1 MTQLTI
7 PKGILSFLK
16 EKYDDESDN
25 TKFISRFQIKTYIYN
40 RYPNK
45 YKNIIT
51 LFKYINIYLKIMVVK
66 KQILQKKDSFRYNP
80 IKKQSIKKE
89 NTSNLSKFNKTQ
101 EILNELECIKKQIQN
116 LQTLVSNN
124 QPTISQ
130 NIIHEQSHTDPN
142 KSYTINIS
150 NKSCTCPDF
159 TYRKKIC
166 KHLKKYI

>member
-1 MTQLTI
+1 M
-7 PKGILSFLK
+7 
-16 EKYDDESDN
+16 
-25 TKFISRFQIKTYIYN
+25 
-40 RYPNK
+40 
-45 YKNIIT
+45 
-51 LFKYINIYLKIMVVK
+51 
-66 KQILQKKDSFRYNP
+66 
-80 IKKQSIKKE
+80 
-89 NTSNLSKFNKTQ
+89 SKSNKTQ
-101 EILNELECIKKQIQN
+101 QILNELESIKKQIQN

-159 TYRKKIC
+159 TYRNRVC